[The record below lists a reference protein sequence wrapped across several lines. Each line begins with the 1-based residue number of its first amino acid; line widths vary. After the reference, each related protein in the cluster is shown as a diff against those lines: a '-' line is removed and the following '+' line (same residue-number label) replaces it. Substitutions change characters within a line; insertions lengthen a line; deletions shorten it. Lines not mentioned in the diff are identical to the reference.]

1 MAGAATDGD
10 VLGARGSSANGPMAG
25 IDCLTGY
32 GSTRVKGALSPSWSR
47 PMRRVRHLGLIAG

>member
-25 IDCLTGY
+25 IVGLTDY
-32 GSTRVKGALSPSWSR
+32 
-47 PMRRVRHLGLIAG
+47 VRKYEG